1 MLAPFEWRSCEQL
14 SALPVCRKSDRLD
27 WMYQGGMLARAEAE
41 KRNEEA
47 MLAGKPVTLGTAADE
62 ATRVSG
68 CLNTR
73 DSVGEPLYS
82 KRLYLHYG

>member
-1 MLAPFEWRSCEQL
+1 M
-14 SALPVCRKSDRLD
+14 PVCRKSDRLD

-62 ATRVSG
+62 ATRVSAY
-68 CLNTR
+68 LNKR
-73 DSVGEPLYS
+73 GFVVEPLYFDHACKFTLGS
-82 KRLYLHYG
+82 CADHYSCI